1 MSRVLSFDLSLTNSG
16 WCLAVDGA
24 IREHGLIPGKCD
36 GVARLIHNRNRIC
49 ELVDI
54 DRPDLIIFED
64 LAWSKNEAFAKE
76 NAGLAYI
83 IRAEL
88 VTDKIPYV
96 VAAANQLKKFCCG
109 SGGSAKTPVK
119 KEQVMKDLYKR
130 FGHDVNDNNI
140 ADAIVLAYIGMAL
153 IGDWEPKIAAQGEV
167 IEALLKN
174 YPTLKRAV
182 QPVRPIQTVQQS
194 PSDGW

>member
-1 MSRVLSFDLSLTNSG
+1 MSRVLSFDLSLTASG
-16 WCLAVDGA
+16 WALAVDGVV
-24 IREHGLIPGKCD
+24 REHGLISGKCD

-49 ELVDI
+49 ECIDI
-54 DRPDLIIFED
+54 DRPDLVIFED
-64 LAWSKNEAFAKE
+64 LAWSKNESFAKE
-76 NAGLAYI
+76 NAGLAYMV
-83 IRAEL
+83 RAEL

-109 SGGSAKTPVK
+109 SGGSKKAPVK

-153 IGDWEPKIAAQGEV
+153 IGDWEPKISAQGEV
-167 IEALLKN
+167 VAALRKN
-174 YPTLKRAV
+174 YPHWDTVRV
-182 QPVRPIQTVQQS
+182 QPGRTTNS